1 MYKIVVSCGTGIAT
15 STAVRH
21 KIVENLKER
30 GYGPDKVEIGQCRVS
45 DLPTFADNY
54 DLIISTAALPSS
66 IKKPYVLGLAFLTG
80 IGVDKVMDEVVKK
93 IEESGK

>member
-21 KIVENLKER
+21 KVIENLKTR
-30 GYGPDKVEIGQCRVS
+30 GYGPDKVEVGQCRVC
-45 DLPTFADNY
+45 DLPTFADKY
-54 DLIISTAALPSS
+54 DLIIPTAALPAS

-80 IGVDKVMDEVVKK
+80 IGVDKVMDQIVDK
-93 IEESGK
+93 IKESGK